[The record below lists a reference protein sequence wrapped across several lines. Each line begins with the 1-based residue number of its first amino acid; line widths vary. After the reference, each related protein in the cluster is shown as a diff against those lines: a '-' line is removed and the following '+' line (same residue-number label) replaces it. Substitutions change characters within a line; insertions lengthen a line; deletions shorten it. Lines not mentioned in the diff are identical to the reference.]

1 MLEEHPEQQLI
12 KTIQVKD
19 KLIKEPIN
27 NMNFFSLMDKMQLW
41 LFLSSMCI
49 IFILLK
55 LSYKQIIQ
63 RSIDSGKGV
72 ELVQSRKGVDV
83 GSSS

>member
-49 IFILLK
+49 ILILPK
-55 LSYKQIIQ
+55 LSYKEIIQ

-72 ELVQSRKGVDV
+72 ELVQSRKGIYE

>member
-49 IFILLK
+49 IFILPK

-63 RSIDSGKGV
+63 RSIDSRKGV